1 MSGRNAWLWLL
12 PALLLLSVSRAGA
25 QHAGHDH
32 GAVASPQVDPTLST
46 ANQAVQTA
54 SSWDWFTNFG
64 TYFPKTHC
72 LVRADGTPDWPWI
85 IALIVLNVGVLAGY
99 LQIYRFWHRSYYA
112 ELPTDR
118 NPKLMYLALIFLLCA
133 ITGYAFSIVM
143 TFWPAYR
150 LQALFLAGL
159 TVVTWAF
166 AWNANDMRASFSAFR
181 LQREL
186 EQSLRNRAAEL
197 EKLVSER
204 TAELE
209 SARQEAIA
217 ANEAK
222 SRFVAHMSHEIRI
235 PLTAMLGYATLLD
248 EQDAELDPAQR
259 REYVDVVRQSG
270 QHLLGI
276 INDVLDFSKIEAGHM
291 EISPEPTDIPAL
303 VRECVALFVPRAQQ
317 RGNTIGVE
325 MQSDL
330 ASPLMLDGMRLRQ
343 MLANLLGNA
352 VKFTENGRISVVA
365 RYVPVDGH
373 HELQLQVRDTGP
385 GIPADKLRT
394 LFQPFTQADASM
406 SRRFGGTGLGLT
418 ICRRLAQ
425 LMGGSATASS
435 VVGEGSVFTLQI
447 PAATTSLGS
456 QAPTT
461 VKPRGLVS
469 DALAGKRLLVAE
481 DHPRL
486 RQLTVLCLEK
496 AGASVVTAAN
506 GEEAL
511 AAVAG
516 QTFDLVLLDM
526 QMPIKDGYSTASDL
540 RTGGFTNPIVAF
552 TAHAFE
558 SEKARCLQ
566 AGCSHVL
573 TKPFEPGEIA
583 HTLAGFIQQRDPV
596 TA

>member
-1 MSGRNAWLWLL
+1 MGRTAWVLLL
-12 PALLLLSVSRAGA
+12 PAMLYWVSGARA
-25 QHAGHDH
+25 QHTGHDH
-32 GAVASPQVDPTLST
+32 GHTSPVVVSESASGSLNPVVSRAST
-46 ANQAVQTA
+46 
-54 SSWDWFTNFG
+54 WDWFSNFG
-64 TYFPKTHC
+64 AYFPKTHC

-85 IALIVLNVGVLAGY
+85 IGLIVLNVGVLAGY
-99 LQIYRFWHRSYYA
+99 LQIYRFWHRSYFS
-112 ELPTDR
+112 ELPSDR

-133 ITGYAFSIVM
+133 ITGYAFSIVL

-150 LQALFLAGL
+150 LQALFLAAL

-166 AWNANDMRASFSAFR
+166 AWNANDLRASFSAFR

-186 EQSLRNRAAEL
+186 EQSLRDRAAEL
-197 EKLVSER
+197 ERLVSER

-209 SARQEAIA
+209 AARQEAIA

-248 EQDAELDPAQR
+248 EQDEQLDRAQR
-259 REYVDVVRQSG
+259 REYTGVVRQSG

-291 EISPEPTDIPAL
+291 EISPEPTDVPAL
-303 VRECVALFVPRAQQ
+303 VRDCVALFVPRAQQ

-325 MQSDL
+325 VQSDL
-330 ASPLMLDGMRLRQ
+330 HRPLLLDGMRLRQ

-352 VKFTENGRISVVA
+352 VKFTENGRINVTV

-385 GIPADKLRT
+385 GISEEKLRT
-394 LFQPFTQADASM
+394 LFQPFTQGDASM

-425 LMGGSATASS
+425 LMGGSATS
-435 VVGEGSVFTLQI
+435 VSTVGEGSTFTIQI
-447 PAATTSLGS
+447 PAASVS
-456 QAPTT
+456 SAQPAP
-461 VKPRGLVS
+461 VAAKPRGLAS
-469 DALAGKRLLVAE
+469 NALQGKRLLVAE

-496 AGASVVTAAN
+496 AGAQVVTAAN
-506 GEEAL
+506 GEEAV

-516 QTFDLVLLDM
+516 QAFDLILLDM
-526 QMPIKDGYSTASDL
+526 QMPIKDGYATAGEL
-540 RTGGFTNPIVAF
+540 RAGGFTRPIVAF

-583 HTLAGFIQQRDPV
+583 QTLASFIAEPV